1 MTPEQDSLKLYDWR
15 LTHVDIGNQSWSVTI
30 PVKGQR
36 KLLLETFKT
45 RII

>member
-30 PVKGQR
+30 PVSQAHNCYWRRLK
-36 KLLLETFKT
+36 